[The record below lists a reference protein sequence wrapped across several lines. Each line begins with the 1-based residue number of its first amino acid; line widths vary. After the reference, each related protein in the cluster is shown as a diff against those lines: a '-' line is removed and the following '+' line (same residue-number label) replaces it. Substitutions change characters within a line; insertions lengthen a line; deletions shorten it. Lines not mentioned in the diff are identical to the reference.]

1 MGINCIIPHASLL
14 SLLFASFL
22 IPITQGNLRFFS
34 LNDKRGWC
42 WRRYCILAPPD
53 ICLSSKTIKYVLIVM
68 RGFSILS
75 FLSYFLRICIKNFAS
90 HEKETFFR
98 LISCKKNVHTQKR
111 MNESNYNIFPTYSST
126 FFLWLLSFEIQDI
139 EMFKE

>member
-14 SLLFASFL
+14 FAFFL
-22 IPITQGNLRFFS
+22 ILITQGNLRFFS
-34 LNDKRGWC
+34 LSDKRGWC

-75 FLSYFLRICIKNFAS
+75 FLSYFLWICIKNFAS
-90 HEKETFFR
+90 HERETFFFV
-98 LISCKKNVHTQKR
+98 LFLAKKCAQTKKNERIQLQYF
-111 MNESNYNIFPTYSST
+111 SYL
-126 FFLWLLSFEIQDI
+126 FFYFLFMWLLSFEIQDI